1 MQASSSA
8 RLPPPSEDPP
18 PWRRLSSSLLAT
30 HTQSILPPLLTPPT
44 ILHLHSGGVSPGPHR
59 VVTHAHA
66 CAHART
72 RGFTASPAPGSRL
85 LAPGPRPQHRALAA
99 LALTLCRQLPK
110 PSCTGPTRLPPPPC
124 WSPALASSSSHT
136 AGWLG
141 RHLPPPH
148 PLGRADG
155 FLLVRPRPAVSLG
168 LPVPGPSGPT
178 TPGGTSWS
186 LDHRPNPASPSSGD
200 APDLQ
205 GPLAG
210 TSRPLPPS
218 P

>member
-1 MQASSSA
+1 MQASPSA

-99 LALTLCRQLPK
+99 LALTLCRQLPTS
-110 PSCTGPTRLPPPPC
+110 PSEFLLLYLPTLCLISIRLLRLCRNPTVLSVPTSLPHPRIGL
-124 WSPALASSSSHT
+124 STLTSLETLLPALIT
-136 AGWLG
+136 
-141 RHLPPPH
+141 
-148 PLGRADG
+148 
-155 FLLVRPRPAVSLG
+155 
-168 LPVPGPSGPT
+168 
-178 TPGGTSWS
+178 WS
-186 LDHRPNPASPSSGD
+186 LKGLWPSLL
-200 APDLQ
+200 DLSAYLQ
-205 GPLAG
+205 PCD
-210 TSRPLPPS
+210 
-218 P
+218 